1 MLRRSIKG
9 VVLWRRLLIRCE
21 LLLLGLLEA
30 PLVRRGGG
38 HGNESSGSCIWRV
51 SVGLLGLLRLLLM
64 LRLLLGLL
72 RLLLMLLLR
81 LLLLMLLPKL
91 LLLML
96 LPKLLLL
103 LLLLLLLMLLLLKR
117 LLKLLLLKRLLM
129 RLKLWLLQ
137 LLLMGDL
144 RWEIC
149 WRCSDGGRGPR
160 PARLLPLLL
169 LIILHHCGGLAH

>member
-72 RLLLMLLLR
+72 RLLLMLL
-81 LLLLMLLPKL
+81 PKL

-103 LLLLLLLMLLLLKR
+103 LMLLLLLLN
-117 LLKLLLLKRLLM
+117 LLLLKRLLM

-137 LLLMGDL
+137 LLLMGGDL

>member
-81 LLLLMLLPKL
+81 LLLLLLPKLL

-103 LLLLLLLMLLLLKR
+103 LMLLLLKR
-117 LLKLLLLKRLLM
+117 LLNLLLLKRLMQLL
-129 RLKLWLLQ
+129 LKLWLLQ

-169 LIILHHCGGLAH
+169 MIILHHCGGVAH

>member
-72 RLLLMLLLR
+72 RLLLMLLPK

-103 LLLLLLLMLLLLKR
+103 LMLLLMLLLL
-117 LLKLLLLKRLLM
+117 LLNLLLLKRLLM

-137 LLLMGDL
+137 LLLMGGDL

>member
-81 LLLLMLLPKL
+81 LLLLLLPKLL

-103 LLLLLLLMLLLLKR
+103 LMLLLLKR
-117 LLKLLLLKRLLM
+117 LLNLLLLKRLMQLL
-129 RLKLWLLQ
+129 LKLWLLQ

-149 WRCSDGGRGPR
+149 FKHIFCNICIDYNVPR
-160 PARLLPLLL
+160 NVLED
-169 LIILHHCGGLAH
+169 I